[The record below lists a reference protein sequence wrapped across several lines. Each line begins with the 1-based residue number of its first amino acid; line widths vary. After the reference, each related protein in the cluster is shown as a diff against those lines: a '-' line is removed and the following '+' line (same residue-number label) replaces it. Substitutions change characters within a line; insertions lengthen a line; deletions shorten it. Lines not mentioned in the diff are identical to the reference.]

1 MKSYQK
7 WDFINTLMESKS
19 IGSAQSPSRLERE
32 FISPMRILSLAFP
45 PDLGGEDMQSALD
58 SFQKAMF
65 RLGKSTRSPGG
76 LEGPSKTEIDAA
88 LKQWEAGRVA
98 LNSFYDAMNKATESK
113 RLVLIPAEGKGY
125 PRAHLSQPSQTLNR
139 VWKGLLRPACD
150 LRVCPRPHP
159 VRLPFL
165 AGSQTLYTQLMKD
178 AALCRNRGGEQLAG
192 IWGQLMVYGTVPGVN
207 PCGSVNMA
215 SYFQQ

>member
-1 MKSYQK
+1 MRASLNPLK
-7 WDFINTLMESKS
+7 
-19 IGSAQSPSRLERE
+19 PST
-32 FISPMRILSLAFP
+32 A
-45 PDLGGEDMQSALD
+45 
-58 SFQKAMF
+58 
-65 RLGKSTRSPGG
+65 
-76 LEGPSKTEIDAA
+76 
-88 LKQWEAGRVA
+88 
-98 LNSFYDAMNKATESK
+98 Y
-113 RLVLIPAEGKGY
+113 GKGGY
-125 PRAHLSQPSQTLNR
+125 GPPVTS
-139 VWKGLLRPACD
+139 
-150 LRVCPRPHP
+150 VCPRPHP

>member
-125 PRAHLSQPSQTLNR
+125 PRAHLSQPSTAYG
-139 VWKGLLRPACD
+139 KGGYGPPVTFVYGLALTPCAS
-150 LRVCPRPHP
+150 LFWQAPRPC
-159 VRLPFL
+159 
-165 AGSQTLYTQLMKD
+165 TL
-178 AALCRNRGGEQLAG
+178 
-192 IWGQLMVYGTVPGVN
+192 
-207 PCGSVNMA
+207 S
-215 SYFQQ
+215 